1 MISLCDIRHKHFW
14 GNPKPI
20 LLMKEEAIM
29 PKLLPQLNVEQYEV
43 VDNVWTELANEIQR
57 IRTMISTGSEMK
69 PEDFSTVKKLSKQ
82 VRDYGEKYRKAIS
95 TQATEYKSKLNEELT
110 RLGYGEIEAY
120 LATKRAEQQT
130 AISNRLNAKLTKFNQ
145 IVAEELA
152 KTNYLK
158 ASALATYVSNNLAK
172 RFPKLNSGAE
182 SKDISNWAPITSVV
196 HMSITAVEKTF
207 IEYPVIIKLPAQSKT
222 LRTLAE
228 YLETGNAPLITNV
241 KDLLKEDMDLLQK
254 MALQERVKTNAATV
268 SEIEGIIR
276 SDVAD
281 EIKIQRVKML
291 LNVYDTVPH

>member
-1 MISLCDIRHKHFW
+1 
-14 GNPKPI
+14 
-20 LLMKEEAIM
+20 M

-57 IRTMISTGSEMK
+57 IRTMISTGNEMK

-110 RLGYGEIEAY
+110 RLGYGEIENY

-196 HMSITAVEKTF
+196 HMSITAVENTF
-207 IEYPVIIKLPAQSKT
+207 IEYPVISKLPAQSKT

-241 KDLLKEDMDLLQK
+241 KELLKEDMDLLQK

-276 SDVAD
+276 SDVTD

-291 LNVYDTVPH
+291 LNVYDTIPH